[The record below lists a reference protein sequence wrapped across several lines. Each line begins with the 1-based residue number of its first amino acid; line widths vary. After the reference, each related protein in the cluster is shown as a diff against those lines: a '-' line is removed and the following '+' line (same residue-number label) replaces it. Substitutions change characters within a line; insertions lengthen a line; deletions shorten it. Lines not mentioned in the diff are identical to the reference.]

1 MPLPTQ
7 KQIDG
12 LASFIEACGELEREP
27 FFGKDERLG
36 SKTAAFSKAWFLGDR
51 FHFRSALISFR
62 RIWMS
67 REPSSWK
74 TIAILLQSPELP
86 PAIAQMAKHEAAL
99 IQDEIVRPL
108 YPTMMP
114 AERTIEL
121 WLNTVFAH
129 GGIVGKNK
137 RKDFEVAV
145 ETYGHASFEFA
156 CRQGV
161 RLIGGHFLNLARLSA
176 RPALQHYEAA
186 HGLTPLFHIGA
197 AFGMKNRERTAD
209 GHVIIRQA
217 SSEFFSEETM
227 AARFT
232 RILNRNEHRDL
243 KLVLDHL
250 DASPAELLRGV
261 LRAESFAGLLA
272 EFEGVLRSASMIG
285 NDVTTRP
292 NLCSSSGIGATRVNA
307 YLDNVVE
314 TDAGGVA
321 ALDAALAA
329 FRHQLI
335 REKSCSI

>member
-1 MPLPTQ
+1 MA
-7 KQIDG
+7 IV
-12 LASFIEACGELEREP
+12 F
-27 FFGKDERLG
+27 
-36 SKTAAFSKAWFLGDR
+36 R

-156 CRQGV
+156 CRQ
-161 RLIGGHFLNLARLSA
+161 
-176 RPALQHYEAA
+176 
-186 HGLTPLFHIGA
+186 
-197 AFGMKNRERTAD
+197 
-209 GHVIIRQA
+209 
-217 SSEFFSEETM
+217 
-227 AARFT
+227 
-232 RILNRNEHRDL
+232 
-243 KLVLDHL
+243 
-250 DASPAELLRGV
+250 
-261 LRAESFAGLLA
+261 
-272 EFEGVLRSASMIG
+272 
-285 NDVTTRP
+285 
-292 NLCSSSGIGATRVNA
+292 
-307 YLDNVVE
+307 
-314 TDAGGVA
+314 
-321 ALDAALAA
+321 
-329 FRHQLI
+329 
-335 REKSCSI
+335 